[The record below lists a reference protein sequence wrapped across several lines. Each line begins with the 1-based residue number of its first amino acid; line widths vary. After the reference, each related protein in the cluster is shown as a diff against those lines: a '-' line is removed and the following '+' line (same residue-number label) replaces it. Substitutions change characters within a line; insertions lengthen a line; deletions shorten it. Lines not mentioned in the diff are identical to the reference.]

1 MKRKSKDIIVYN
13 TLPDP
18 LKSIKEYEY
27 DSDTG
32 RPKLVKQTLYKY
44 DKDYKLVDKTITQ
57 YGEKVWKQK
66 NWIRLKRSSQ
76 KFSTPTL

>member
-18 LKSIKEYEY
+18 VKSIKEYEY

-32 RPKLVKQTLYKY
+32 RPKL
-44 DKDYKLVDKTITQ
+44 
-57 YGEKVWKQK
+57 
-66 NWIRLKRSSQ
+66 
-76 KFSTPTL
+76 